1 MNRIEKI
8 ALLKRL
14 AEPGNVLRPRN
25 GGTYIEVSE
34 NVFEGSTGDK
44 MTLAELQA
52 APGQISTRPLDIIFD
67 SIEEAGQ
74 YYTTATG
81 TRPFTRETGIEEKIY
96 FSARVYTLGPLS
108 VSQALKS
115 INTYK

>member
-25 GGTYIEVSE
+25 GGTYIEITDK
-34 NVFEGSTGDK
+34 VFEGSTGDK
-44 MTLAELQA
+44 KTLSELQT
-52 APGQISTRPLDIIFD
+52 APGQISTLPLEIIFD
-67 SIEEAGQ
+67 SIEEAAE

-81 TRPFTRETGIEEKIY
+81 TRPFTRQTAIDEKIY
-96 FSARVYTLGPLS
+96 FSARLYALGPLS

-115 INTYK
+115 ISINK